1 MNSLSK
7 QQKKFLKTI
16 ENKKTRREQKQQFK
30 LQNKFDSEIVFVDG
44 IFKTDKPEIIA
55 FFEQIPHI
63 VKREENSL
71 TKEKL
76 NELTNPEKT
85 KNYDKVLEKV
95 FSMIDASKVN
105 EIEVV
110 SPIDLSKKVHA
121 QERNQ
126 KLFNYISNEFG
137 VSCTDDNLQE
147 IEDIVK
153 DMIEKD
159 NEEIEFLKKKLHFY
173 EKNDSCL
180 INFYRT
186 YTDIN
191 K

>member
-1 MNSLSK
+1 MTNINSLSK

-95 FSMIDASKVN
+95 F
-105 EIEVV
+105 
-110 SPIDLSKKVHA
+110 
-121 QERNQ
+121 
-126 KLFNYISNEFG
+126 
-137 VSCTDDNLQE
+137 
-147 IEDIVK
+147 
-153 DMIEKD
+153 
-159 NEEIEFLKKKLHFY
+159 FL
-173 EKNDSCL
+173 N
-180 INFYRT
+180 
-186 YTDIN
+186 
-191 K
+191 

>member
-1 MNSLSK
+1 MSKLSQK
-7 QQKKFLKTI
+7 QRDFLKTI
-16 ENKKTRREQKQQFK
+16 ENKKYRKEQKIQFK
-30 LQNKFDSEIVFVDG
+30 LQNKFDGFM
-44 IFKTDKPEIIA
+44 
-55 FFEQIPHI
+55 EQHPMNGVMYTI
-63 VKREENSL
+63 KQSNENSL

-110 SPIDLSKKVHA
+110 SPIDLSKKVND

-147 IEDIVK
+147 IEDIVRE
-153 DMIEKD
+153 MFEKD
-159 NEEIEFLKKKLHFY
+159 YEEIEFLKQKLAFY
-173 EKNDSCL
+173 EKVQSNM
-180 INFYRT
+180 IRFYKT
-186 YTDIN
+186 STNYN